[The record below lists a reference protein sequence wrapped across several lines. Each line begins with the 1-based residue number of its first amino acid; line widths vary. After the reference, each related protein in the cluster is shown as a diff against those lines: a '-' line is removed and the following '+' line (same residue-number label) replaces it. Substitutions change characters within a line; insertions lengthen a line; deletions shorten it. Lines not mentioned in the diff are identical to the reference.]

1 MSTSGQCIGCKHYTM
16 MATCEAFPD
25 KIPYEIISGQFVHD
39 KPYPGDHSI
48 QYEPIIP
55 GDEDDDEYE
64 EKSAMEPSALDRL
77 PYLDFSH
84 LRKSL
89 DYGDIHVPR
98 LVGDD
103 MEDDEKEMKEEDE
116 ELEKEGSDS
125 DAILALLQDEK
136 GGVESLTQVL
146 ESVQDPKL
154 KEILEAV
161 LEDEQKHQAAFEQYI
176 QENGGGSED
185 GEGQDEPSDEGE
197 GEGEPGEVE
206 ADADGPTEIGEIPD
220 DEPGEDE
227 SPEGPGAGGSKEDLI
242 DEIRA
247 ILEQH
252 ESPGEEEAEKAE
264 EVEGKPKAESEED
277 EDEGEETEKCT
288 LKSYKVSIIKGDQ
301 QIVYGVVSEPD
312 TIDLQGDRLSESE
325 IRKAC
330 HKFMME
336 SQRIGKEHEGPA
348 KADVIESY
356 IAPTDFVCGGQAVRK
371 GSWVMAVKIH
381 DPDIWQAVKKGDITG
396 FSIAGKGDRTPF
408 GN

>member
-161 LEDEQKHQAAFEQYI
+161 LEDEQKHQAALEQWI
-176 QENGGGSED
+176 QENGGGSEE
-185 GEGQDEPSDEGE
+185 GEGKE
-197 GEGEPGEVE
+197 GEGEPGEDE
-206 ADADGPTEIGEIPD
+206 SPGEEPGDEGPSEMGEIPED
-220 DEPGEDE
+220 DGDEDE
-227 SPEGPGAGGSKEDLI
+227 EDLDKDEAGSKEDLI

-252 ESPGEEEAEKAE
+252 EAPGETEKAE
-264 EVEGKPKAESEED
+264 EVEGKPKEDDKDD
-277 EDEGEETEKCT
+277 EDLPNFLKEDDEDGDEDEETEKCT
-288 LKSYKVSIIKGDQ
+288 LKSFKVPIIKGDR

-312 TIDLQGDRLSESE
+312 TIDLQGDRLSKAE
-325 IRKAC
+325 ICKAC

-336 SQRIGKEHEGPA
+336 CQRIGKEHEGPA
-348 KADVIESY
+348 KVLH
-356 IAPTDFVCGGQAVRK
+356 C
-371 GSWVMAVKIH
+371 
-381 DPDIWQAVKKGDITG
+381 PD
-396 FSIAGKGDRTPF
+396 
-408 GN
+408 

>member
-1 MSTSGQCIGCKHYTM
+1 MSQSGQCIGCKHYTFN
-16 MATCEAFPD
+16 ATCEAFPD
-25 KIPYEIISGQFVHD
+25 HIPHAIFSGQVIHT
-39 KPYPGDHSI
+39 KPYPGDCGI
-48 QYEPIIP
+48 QYDPIIP

-103 MEDDEKEMKEEDE
+103 MEDDGKMKEEDE

-336 SQRIGKEHEGPA
+336 SQRIGKEHEGQA
-348 KADVIESY
+348 KADIIESY
-356 IAPTDFVCGGQAVRK
+356 IAPTDFVCGGQKVRK
-371 GSWVMAVKIH
+371 GSWVMAIKIH
-381 DPDIWQAVKKGDITG
+381 DPKIWQSVKKGDITG
-396 FSIAGKGDRTPF
+396 LSIAGKGDRVPF